1 MEDTDETQTWI
12 IVPFIPISTRVLS
25 KEVTVSLLFVCHTV
39 APSNDDIPMLASRL
53 VISIN

>member
-1 MEDTDETQTWI
+1 MEDTDETKTWI
-12 IVPFIPISTRVLS
+12 IVPFTPISTRVLS
-25 KEVTVSLLFVCHTV
+25 KEVAVSLLFVCHTV